1 MCIYHKH
8 GGHRGYKGHVVNL
21 PQDIQGFLDKVP
33 RSVNQLPIL
42 IVRRQGMN
50 NTHADFKA
58 RRQRVIS

>member
-1 MCIYHKH
+1 MCIYRKH

-21 PQDIQGFLDKVP
+21 PQDIQVFLDKVP

-42 IVRRQGMN
+42 IVQGMD